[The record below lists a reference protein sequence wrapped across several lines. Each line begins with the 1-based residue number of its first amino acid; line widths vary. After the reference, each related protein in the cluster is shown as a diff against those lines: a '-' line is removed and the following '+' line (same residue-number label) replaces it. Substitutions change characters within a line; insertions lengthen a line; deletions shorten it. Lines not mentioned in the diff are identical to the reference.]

1 MRGCDLTTV
10 AVPCLWQHSDS
21 SVLMVGRRMACSVA
35 LIQTG
40 LLSQGRIHYSGHGL
54 EGRG

>member
-21 SVLMVGRRMACSVA
+21 SVLMVGRRVACSVA